1 MAFITHRDAPA
12 DRYGRVSSV
21 TRPLLHAL
29 NQARVHEDTFTRLTA
44 LLSWAVDTLE
54 TQVREELDANLAR
67 AQAKRTTEST
77 QEATFAEKL
86 SAVLAENENAAQG
99 SETPLVSDEAS
110 KAEEA
115 WKTHD
120 PQAPLDPNA
129 NLGDGEEPE
138 TEVAPEVVANPA
150 AKAKVTKAKAK
161 A

>member
-54 TQVREELDANLAR
+54 TQVREELDANLER

-77 QEATFAEKL
+77 QEATFAERL
-86 SAVLAENENAAQG
+86 SAVLVENENAAQG
-99 SETPLVSDEAS
+99 SETSLVSVEAL
-110 KAEEA
+110 KADEA

-129 NLGDGEEPE
+129 NLGDGEEP
-138 TEVAPEVVANPA
+138 APEVVANPA